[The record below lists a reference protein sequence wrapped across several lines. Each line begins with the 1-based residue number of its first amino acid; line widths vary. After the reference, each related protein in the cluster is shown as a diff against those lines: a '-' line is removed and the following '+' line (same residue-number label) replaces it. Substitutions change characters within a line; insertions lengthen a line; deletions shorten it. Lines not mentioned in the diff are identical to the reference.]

1 MRKLPKQKLL
11 YYYQQK
17 NLPLSDLAKIFRCAK
32 ETIYK
37 NLEAYSI
44 PRRKHFL
51 IYIPSKKLIDLYLNK
66 NKSTEE
72 IGQIFNCSPRTIL
85 CRLKSLGVNI
95 KGARIKTSKKELR
108 KLYINEDLSWKE
120 IALKYG
126 CTKEAVWKILK
137 RYGIP
142 PKNKIHR
149 YKVNLSFFKKVNEKV
164 AYILG
169 FIYADGY
176 IYRDLTRVR
185 IKIKD
190 KDLLEKM
197 SKAMNSTYPI
207 KNDSLKYWYFEIS
220 RKSIIRDLLKYKLT
234 PNKSKTMRFPNI
246 SKQYIPHFIR
256 GYFDGDGSITSSGN
270 GKSFRVVFAGNK
282 NFLDDICNN
291 LRQNGI
297 NCTKPHKEK
306 NIYAFSLSVKN
317 SLLFYRYIYNNATIY
332 MKRKNKRFS
341 KYVIRYVN
349 ETVKNL
355 LSHRRMD
362 RLFSVAYFIST
373 LNMKQT
379 SSQTNLWK

>member
-1 MRKLPKQKLL
+1 MQLKDIA
-11 YYYQQK
+11 
-17 NLPLSDLAKIFRCAK
+17 NIFKCSK

-37 NLEAYSI
+37 NLEAFRI
-44 PRRKHFL
+44 PRKKYFL
-51 IYIPSKKLIDLYLNK
+51 IVIPPKKIVDLYLRK
-66 NKSTEE
+66 KKSTEE
-72 IGQIFNCSPRTIL
+72 IGHIFNCSPRTIL
-85 CRLKSLGVNI
+85 CRLKSLGVHI
-95 KGARIKTSKKELR
+95 KGSRIKTSKNELR
-108 KLYINEDLSWKE
+108 KLYIDEDLSWKE

-126 CTKEAVWKILK
+126 CTKEAIWKILK
-137 RYGIP
+137 RYGVP

-197 SKAMNSTYPI
+197 SKVMNSTYPI

-246 SKQYIPHFIR
+246 PEQYMPHFIR

-282 NFLDDICNN
+282 LFLNDICNN
-291 LRQNGI
+291 LRKNGV
-297 NCTKPHKEK
+297 NCAKPHKEK
-306 NIYAFSLSVKN
+306 SIYAVSLSVKN

-332 MKRKNKRFS
+332 LKRKNKRFS
-341 KYVIRYVN
+341 EYVIKYIN

-355 LSHRRMD
+355 VSQRRRD
-362 RLFSVAYFIST
+362 RLFSVAFFIST
-373 LNMKQT
+373 LNTKQI
-379 SSQTNLWK
+379 SPHPNLWK